1 MIFGCYSFLPNLI
14 KVSSGHSK
22 NRKALMPPALCPIHI
37 QLSSCVIP
45 AMCAYLL
52 PIWKYFHFLFG
63 NIVKAPASRPLSPD
77 GKSSLLGYIDDLVF
91 VICFQY

>member
-1 MIFGCYSFLPNLI
+1 MPRPKRLFIVVCRSLCSDSGYARIFT
-14 KVSSGHSK
+14 
-22 NRKALMPPALCPIHI
+22 
-37 QLSSCVIP
+37 
-45 AMCAYLL
+45 

-63 NIVKAPASRPLSPD
+63 NIAKAPASRPLSPD